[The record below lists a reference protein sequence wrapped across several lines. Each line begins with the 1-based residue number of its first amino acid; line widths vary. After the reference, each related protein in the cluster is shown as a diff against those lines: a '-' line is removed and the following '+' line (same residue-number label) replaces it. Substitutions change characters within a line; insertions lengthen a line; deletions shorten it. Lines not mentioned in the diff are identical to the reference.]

1 MNNPL
6 PILAIIA
13 AYVYF
18 VKIAGPAYMKLK
30 KPYEIK
36 GLILVYNL
44 VMIML
49 SLYFFIKVQSN

>member
-1 MNNPL
+1 M